1 MHNNQEIAKKDN
13 ALEKTGDLRG
23 SIVIT
28 DKSVAKKVDKKTIIV
43 EDGVTGREYKL
54 KQANPKNLDFYECN
68 KKNELYQL
76 DDWLNTING
85 LID

>member
-1 MHNNQEIAKKDN
+1 
-13 ALEKTGDLRG
+13 LEKTGDLRG

-54 KQANPKNLDFYECN
+54 K
-68 KKNELYQL
+68 
-76 DDWLNTING
+76 
-85 LID
+85 